1 MNTPN
6 SDPSSQSTARRAA
19 RRQAFDEFFVELGI
33 FFRSFGRFL
42 DRIAS
47 VLARWSW
54 WRLVGLSILMM
65 ISGGILDEA
74 LITNDRNTTVSQ
86 TIRIEPAN
94 KEQVGTLPGKT
105 GSSKSKGQDEVK
117 LKVGGA
123 EIIIKN
129 PPNLQSSVDELK
141 KKVED
146 LMAKREEAAKKVKET
161 GRLLERR
168 EQELAKGKTESLIKE
183 LDQVRD
189 DHERALQEV
198 QAAEQALEIERLRQ
212 QESIEQKKERAEEVA
227 REVARTVGES
237 ARRSESETRELE
249 RSLRKLFESQFGDLK
264 SDETPIIQVETDRK
278 DAPDRSPFGKFSVL
292 LVIAMIALKVVGNS
306 RLRERAASARADSAT
321 ATAEEQNLQ
330 RQVAEAKLLRM
341 QAQVEPHFL
350 FNTLASLERLIEVN
364 PTRALAMSQ
373 ALSQWLRALL
383 PQMREGQSTLG
394 HEVNLVQSYL
404 QLMQMRMGERLAFFV
419 DVPENL
425 RQSQIPSMLL
435 QPLVE
440 NSIKHGLE
448 PKKQG
453 GEIRIKAREQGEY
466 LTLFV
471 EDTGVGFSQNPGSGN
486 GLTNLRERLD
496 LLFGGDAVLS
506 ITPRQQNFS
515 DSVQSDT
522 LAGTLITIRLPIKAL
537 PASTPTKG
545 T

>member
-54 WRLVGLSILMM
+54 WRIVGLSILMM

-94 KEQVGTLPGKT
+94 KEQVGTLPSKS

-278 DAPDRSPFGKFSVL
+278 DAPDRSPFGKLSVL

-383 PQMREGQSTLG
+383 PQMKEGQSTLG

-522 LAGTLITIRLPIKAL
+522 LAGTLITIRLPIKGL
-537 PASTPTKG
+537 HTSSPTKG